1 MNFDGTCQAVCQLPA
16 GPLKRFAEAVKDLDL
31 TKIANY
37 RDYYGGSDVEGW
49 VRAERG
55 VSEHNLVLKLPG
67 ARELL
72 QTIIDRFPM
81 HRVLIFGLS
90 RLNPKQKVFAH
101 SDHLLMHRLQDRIL
115 SPITYNEGCV
125 NRWLVNG
132 RWVETRMV
140 PGTVYRFNDAIVH
153 EAWNDG
159 DAVRDVLKLHIID
172 RRLEDKFAGFSDLAA
187 PVGKS
192 KNDEHVNAIK
202 GLTRYSEG
210 RKL

>member
-1 MNFDGTCQAVCQLPA
+1 MNFNGICQPVCQLPVE
-16 GPLKRFAEAVKDLDL
+16 PLQRFTEAVKGLDL

-37 RDYYGGSDVEGW
+37 RDYYGGSDIEGW
-49 VRAERG
+49 VRAEQG
-55 VSEHNLVLKLPG
+55 ISDYNLVLKLPG

-72 QTIIDRFPM
+72 QAIIQHFPI

-115 SPITYNEGCV
+115 APITYNERCV

-132 RWVETRMV
+132 MWAEARMV
-140 PGTVYRFNDAIVH
+140 PGIVYRFNDAIVH
-153 EAWNDG
+153 ESLNDG
-159 DAVRDVLKLHIID
+159 DEVRDVLKLHIID
-172 RRLEDKFAGFSDLAA
+172 RRLETKFKGFADLEA
-187 PVGKS
+187 PIGKS
-192 KNDEHVNAIK
+192 KNDEHVNAVR